1 MTASFS
7 AGVKAEICRSFP
19 QKHCC
24 IQAECFGILLFCNS
38 FGADGI
44 RIITESREFA
54 YMLPK
59 LFKRGFD
66 VDFDS
71 FPTVRQF
78 AIQFRRSPASYIMKQ
93 ITVYNNLFT
102 VSDKMTM

>member
-1 MTASFS
+1 MASTIS
-7 AGVKAEICRSFP
+7 
-19 QKHCC
+19 
-24 IQAECFGILLFCNS
+24 
-38 FGADGI
+38 
-44 RIITESREFA
+44 
-54 YMLPK
+54 K
-59 LFKRGFD
+59 LKVD
-66 VDFDS
+66 LDFDS